1 MRKNGKKKTMA
12 KKNGNGKKL
21 TAAQKTLPPFLQ
33 AKIKKAKLK
42 KGKK

>member
-1 MRKNGKKKTMA
+1 MRKSGKMKPKT
-12 KKNGNGKKL
+12 KKNGNSKKL

-33 AKIKKAKLK
+33 AKIKKAKAK

>member
-1 MRKNGKKKTMA
+1 MRKNGKKKVMK

-33 AKIKKAKLK
+33 KKIKNAKGRK
-42 KGKK
+42 

>member
-1 MRKNGKKKTMA
+1 MRKNGKKKTM

>member
-1 MRKNGKKKTMA
+1 MRKNGKRKAMT

-21 TAAQKTLPPFLQ
+21 TKAQKTLPPFLQ
-33 AKIKKAKLK
+33 AKIKAK